1 MTIIAFA
8 VAGLIASEPLT
19 SVDVRSSPALQ
30 GVHSI
35 AEQTGIDVV
44 VSTPLGSRRLPAL
57 RGRMT
62 PEAALGRWLAPA
74 QARADRIGPGLYRIV
89 AASPG
94 RAAVSADSR
103 LTEPVAVADVVVRAR
118 PARSPLDGAEGRVR
132 LPPEALDLQT
142 GRHAAAA
149 LSDLASTV
157 DSTRQGSGR
166 NKLFIRG
173 VSDSAFSGPLQSTV
187 GVYLGDF
194 RIGAGAPHPDLAL
207 VDIQGVE
214 VFEGPQ
220 SARFGTGSIG
230 GVVRLIPTPPDP
242 GATEGSLATGVQATR
257 DGAAGFDAS
266 GVINAPID
274 DKTAWRVAAYS
285 LRDGGG
291 YGGAQADEAV
301 STIGLRASLIRR
313 GEAWTVTG
321 MIAVQDIQADDSRN
335 RPLDEGAPTRRIAEP
350 YESQIA
356 LTGVT
361 AVRRAGGVRFLQSAI
376 LSRQTLDEK
385 FDASPSPA
393 SPAAAARSQDS
404 VMASSETRLEIIDGP
419 VTASLGLSLAAG
431 RLTAQR
437 ARDFPN
443 DAAPMTRTRVTRDAL
458 EAGLY
463 GEAAFEIG
471 PDLRLAVGGRASAAR
486 IEYRTRTTDPAATGA
501 DQPDGK
507 TLSLVPALTLRWRR
521 EPRPLEIFARLEQ
534 GVRPGGLDGS
544 GGGFHAYEEDRLT
557 YAELGVR
564 TGGLRSDWS
573 AEASFGRID
582 WRDVQADITTLGGD
596 LVTDN
601 IGDGVVRFFQ
611 AKASWRPVATL
622 SLTGNL
628 FLNDSR
634 LRSQRLGVIVP
645 DGDAIPNVASAGA
658 YVGATWDVSP
668 WFRLGT
674 AARYVGRSRPGYG
687 PGLETPQGGYLKLDL
702 SARLG
707 DDRKALT
714 LDISNVLDEDAAEFG
729 LGSPY
734 QLSSPRISPLRPIT
748 ARIGIFAAF

>member
-8 VAGLIASEPLT
+8 VAGLIASDPLT
-19 SVDVRSSPALQ
+19 AVDVRSGPALQ

-62 PEAALGRWLAPA
+62 PEAALDRWLMPA

-89 AASPG
+89 AAGPG
-94 RAAVSADSR
+94 RPAVWTGSR
-103 LTEPVAVADVVVRAR
+103 LTEPVTVADVVVRAR
-118 PARSPLDGAEGRVR
+118 PARSPLNGAEGRVR
-132 LPPEALDLQT
+132 LPAEALDLQT
-142 GRHAAAA
+142 GRHAALA
-149 LSDLASTV
+149 LSDLSSTV

-194 RIGAGAPHPDLAL
+194 RIGVGAPDPDLAL

-230 GVVRLIPTPPDP
+230 GVVRLLPAPPDP
-242 GATEGSLATGVQATR
+242 GTREAWLAAGAEATR
-257 DGAAGFDAS
+257 GGGTGFDVS
-266 GVINAPID
+266 GVINAPIND
-274 DKTAWRVAAYS
+274 MTAWRVAAYS

-291 YGGAQADEAV
+291 YGGAQTDDAV
-301 STIGLRASLIRR
+301 STSGLRASLIRR

-321 MIAVQDIQADDSRN
+321 MIAVQDIQANDSHN
-335 RPLDEGAPTRRIAEP
+335 RPLDEGAQARRIAEP
-350 YESQIA
+350 YESRIA
-356 LTGVT
+356 LAGVT
-361 AVRRAGGVRFLQSAI
+361 AVRRAGGVRFLQSAVVS
-376 LSRQTLDEK
+376 LQTLDER
-385 FDASPSPA
+385 FDASSSPS
-393 SPAAAARSQDS
+393 SPAAADRSQDA
-404 VMASSETRLEIIDGP
+404 VMASSETRLEIVDGP
-419 VTASLGLSLAAG
+419 VTASLGLSLSAG
-431 RLTAQR
+431 RLTAHR
-437 ARDFPN
+437 ARGFPE
-443 DAAPMTRTRVTRDAL
+443 DAGPLIRTRVTRDVL

-463 GEAAFEIG
+463 GEAAFDIG

-486 IEYRTRTTDPAATGA
+486 IEYRTRTTHPAATSV
-501 DQPDGK
+501 DQPDGR

-521 EPRPLEIFARLEQ
+521 EARPLEMFARLEK
-534 GVRPGGLDGS
+534 GIRPGGLDAS

-564 TGGLRSDWS
+564 TGGLSSDWS
-573 AEASFGRID
+573 AEASLGRID
-582 WRDVQADITTLGGD
+582 WRDVQADITSPGGD

-611 AKASWRPVATL
+611 AKASWRPVAAL
-622 SLTGNL
+622 SLSANL
-628 FLNDSR
+628 FLNESR
-634 LRSQRLGVIVP
+634 LRSTRFGVIVP

-658 YVGATWDVSP
+658 YASASWDVSP
-668 WFRLGT
+668 WLRLGS

-707 DDRKALT
+707 GDRRALT
-714 LDISNVLDEDAAEFG
+714 LDISNALDEDAVEFG

-734 QLSSPRISPLRPIT
+734 QLSLPRISPLRPVT
-748 ARIGIFAAF
+748 ARIGFFAAF